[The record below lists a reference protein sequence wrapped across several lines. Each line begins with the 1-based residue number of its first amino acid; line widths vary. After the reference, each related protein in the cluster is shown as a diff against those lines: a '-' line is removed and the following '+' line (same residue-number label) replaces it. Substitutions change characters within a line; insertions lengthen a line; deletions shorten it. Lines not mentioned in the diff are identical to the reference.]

1 VLLNTKGNTMTDDH
15 THRGDDVRSVEAAE
29 RDDEGAR
36 KFDVPA
42 GYSLVPKD
50 QYHEKVRGASY
61 WLIHKEREK
70 LAGKPVA
77 HNKTMDCKQPTEAN
91 GGWQP
96 IATAPRDDGEFLV
109 YNSLHG
115 QQFVCF
121 WDELKL
127 RYGPDWSNVINL
139 DRGVTHW
146 MPLPA
151 APTEGE

>member
-1 VLLNTKGNTMTDDH
+1 MTDDH
-15 THRGDDVRSVEAAE
+15 THRGDDVHSVEAAE

-42 GYSLVPKD
+42 GYFLVPKD

-96 IATAPRDDGEFLV
+96 IETAPKDGQRV
-109 YNSLHG
+109 MLHSPETHTYTG
-115 QQFVCF
+115 ICASWCIIDLIWEE
-121 WDELKL
+121 WDSHFPC
-127 RYGPDWSNVINL
+127 YP
-139 DRGVTHW
+139 THW
-146 MPLPA
+146 QPVPA